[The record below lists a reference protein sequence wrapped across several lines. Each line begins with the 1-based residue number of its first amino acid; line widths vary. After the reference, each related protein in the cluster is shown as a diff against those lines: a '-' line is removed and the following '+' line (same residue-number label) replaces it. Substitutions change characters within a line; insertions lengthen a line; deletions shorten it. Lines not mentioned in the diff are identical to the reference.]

1 MHLLT
6 RFFLMIAMSIGTVHA
21 GDIPGY
27 IGEQSFRLTD
37 DQDYIFVMR
46 RAEDAKVEVARSEQA
61 QGQLGDQVRTL
72 ENQLKSI
79 QDRMAQLMR
88 EADGLKQMRIS
99 LAAKLEELK
108 KTPDVNAAAITIT
121 QNELISLDAQIQSKN
136 QQAGQAKLESSSV
149 AVRLDQVRNDFN
161 QALRRTE
168 GSRQNMD
175 IVARQRDDYR
185 NSLLDQLKKINYE
198 GGRGGQ
204 SDGGMD
210 GAELSARIGNDHGYA
225 DGLNDGLSTG
235 TIDGQDRFYRRGADQ
250 GERDG
255 SARARI
261 DGLRDGTNEGTIA
274 GNRSAGSREGDA
286 AGIVRGY
293 ASNAALVGIGQGKK
307 AGMERAVSSGQI
319 NGRNNGENETT
330 KKLESGD
337 LNSISINGSFAGS
350 FQRTTPSYPGD
361 FNGPNYKPN
370 INHRQIVMIKAYADG
385 YNFNYRQYSRFEFH
399 RRIDADYNQRFD
411 VSYKQAYDS
420 AVNRDYPAYYD
431 QGRRD
436 ADAKAYGRDYPVVKT
451 DAFRIA
457 FNQLDSNPNRLSGEF
472 KTSYANSELEAYNDR
487 YEEIRSANFDRV
499 ELAVFN
505 ANIAAQTEIY
515 RQKRIAEVS
524 NIYNGNAVLEFVS
537 SEMLDA
543 GISGVA
549 SLDGVFQPGE
559 TTGFNIVIKNYGFK
573 DATNVTIILEGG
585 QVSKLPAI
593 AARSFVTVKGAA
605 QGAVTAGLN
614 VVYRS
619 ALRVVS
625 PLVSNDAV
633 EGRHFDKLTGGIL
646 KDADQKTVRAAYPLA
661 LSGLALN
668 SQLIKGQKNNLKITM
683 TNNSKREYKGELKIK
698 LLANSQNGIITKDF
712 AAVTSLQ
719 TSASLNDAEI
729 LVDADQD
736 AYRDLSISA
745 QVFQNGVLIGV
756 LPQDFTT
763 MAKAKFRDIGKA
775 PVLVANT
782 DKNLNAFLDA
792 LNTLGG
798 SEKVSILDLS
808 LPTLNADA
816 IAAGLNGKVL
826 LMVDDSTGASIK
838 SLNTFIGKSVSSTF
852 VFIDDSNSGLT
863 NVKTLAVLKDAPN
876 LLFGKR
882 AVLFSNP
889 HRATGVVKSSVFMQS
904 SAKYFSND
912 LGLAQ
917 TLAMTAPELLAQ
929 IKATVTPAN
938 FNTPNDSIKVFSLK
952 ALSEVMCINTAY
964 DESGGIFS
972 RDKKWAKM
980 IEEDMTLFHNR
991 MKTASSGDVVVSK
1004 LPVVMAAIAMRET
1017 LSSAMSRVD
1026 GISRD
1031 MKLKIQNTTNGVL
1044 KNMEDSFSKS
1054 LKKDF
1059 KETYNK
1065 ANANK
1070 STHNPFFIP
1079 EATTPGSGFN

>member
-1 MHLLT
+1 MHFLT
-6 RFFLMIAMSIGTVHA
+6 RFFLMIAMAIGTAYA

-37 DQDYIFVMR
+37 DQDYNNVMR
-46 RAEDAKVEVARSEQA
+46 RADDAKVEVARTEQA
-61 QGQLGDQVRTL
+61 AGQLGDQVRTL
-72 ENQLKSI
+72 ETQLRSI
-79 QDRMAQLMR
+79 QDRMNQLMKQ
-88 EADGLKQMRIS
+88 ADGLKQTKIS
-99 LAAKLEELK
+99 LTAKLEELK
-108 KTPDVNAAAITIT
+108 KTPEVNAEAITQT
-121 QNELISLDAQIQSKN
+121 QNEINSLDAQIQATN
-136 QQAGQAKLESSSV
+136 QQAGQAKLESSSI

-161 QALRRTE
+161 QASARVQ
-168 GSRQNMD
+168 GARQNMD
-175 IVARQRDDYR
+175 MAARQRDDYR

-198 GGRGGQ
+198 GSRGGQ

-210 GAELSARIGNDHGYA
+210 GAELSGRIGNDRGYA
-225 DGLNDGLSTG
+225 DGTNDGLSQG
-235 TIDGQDRFYRRGADQ
+235 TVDGQDRFYKRGADQ

-261 DGLRDGTNEGTIA
+261 DGQRDGTNEGTIA
-274 GNRSAGSREGDA
+274 GNRSAGSREGNA
-286 AGIVRGY
+286 AGIVRGNG
-293 ASNAALVGIGQGKK
+293 SNAAAVGIDQGKK
-307 AGMERAVSSGQI
+307 SGMERAVSTGSA
-319 NGRNNGENETT
+319 NGRANGENETT

-337 LNSISINGSFAGS
+337 LNSISIGGAFAGS
-350 FQRTTPSYPGD
+350 FQRTSPSYPGD

-385 YNFNYRQYSRFEFH
+385 YIYNYRQYSRFEFS
-399 RRIDADYNQRFD
+399 RRIDTDYNQRYD
-411 VSYKQAYDS
+411 LSYRQAYDS

-436 ADAKAYGRDYPVVKT
+436 ADARAYGRDYPVVKA

-457 FNQLDSNPNRLSGEF
+457 FAQLDSAPNRATGEF
-472 KTSYANSELEAYNDR
+472 KISYANSELAAYNQR

-499 ELAVFN
+499 ELEVFN
-505 ANIAAQTEIY
+505 ANIANQTEIY
-515 RQKRIAEVS
+515 RQKRIGEVS
-524 NIYNGNAVLEFVS
+524 AIYNGSAVLEFVS
-537 SEMLDA
+537 SEMLDG

-559 TTGFNIVIKNYGFK
+559 ITNHNIVIKNYGFK
-573 DATNVTIILEGG
+573 DATNVSIVLEGG

-593 AARSFVTVKGAA
+593 AARSSVTVIGAA
-605 QGAVTAGLN
+605 QGSVTAGLN
-614 VVYRS
+614 AVYRS
-619 ALRVVS
+619 ALRVIS
-625 PLVSNDAV
+625 PLASNDAV

-646 KDADQKTVRAAYPLA
+646 KDADQKAVRATYPLT

-668 SQLIKGQKNNLKITM
+668 SQLLKGQKNNLKITM

-712 AAVTSLQ
+712 AAVSFLQ

-729 LVDADQD
+729 LVDAEQD

-756 LPQDFTT
+756 LPQDFMT
-763 MAKAKFRDIGKA
+763 MAKAKFLDKGKV

-782 DKNLNAFLDA
+782 DKNLDAFLDA

-816 IAAGLNGKVL
+816 IAAGFNGKVL
-826 LMVDDSTGASIK
+826 LMVDDSAGASIK

-889 HRATGVVKSSVFMQS
+889 HRATGVVKSSAFMQS
-904 SAKYFSND
+904 SAKSFAND

-917 TLAMTAPELLAQ
+917 TLTMTAPELLAQ

-952 ALSEVMCINTAY
+952 ALSEVLCINTAY

-980 IEEDMTLFHNR
+980 IEEDMTLFHNQ

-1004 LPVVMAAIAMRET
+1004 LPVVMAAIAMKET
-1017 LSSAMSRVD
+1017 LSSAMSRAD

-1031 MKLKIQNTTNGVL
+1031 MKLKIQNATNGVL
-1044 KNMEDSFSKS
+1044 GNMEDSFKKS

-1065 ANANK
+1065 AYDNK
-1070 STHNPFFIP
+1070 AVHNPFFIP
-1079 EATTPGSGFN
+1079 EATNTNFN